1 MKLSPKRA
9 ENLSIVALIL
19 HLIFFLLALF
29 FDKFSGSRAAGVVGW
44 LYLGGIPIW
53 AVLIIQF
60 RQRRLAEEEKFEARE
75 YQRLKKEGRGA
86 SVFEGDIE
94 KEMMIQ
100 QKRLDWIERWLLP
113 IAAAIVT
120 VYMIGIS
127 LWQWAIVK
135 DITIT
140 VAGDMPLVKGM
151 ALGKTIVVFAGMS
164 IVSFLFACYT
174 VGMSRQDE
182 WRPLRAGGG
191 FLIGCTLVALA
202 VAATLTAT
210 SFGYY
215 KPLIIAGKV
224 LVIIMF
230 VLGIEYAL
238 NVTMDF
244 FRPRIKGQYQRAAF
258 ESRLLGLFSEPGG
271 LFRTASHALDY
282 QFGFKVSETWFYRL
296 LEKYIVMLVLI
307 QAAVLY
313 LMTCFAIV
321 PTGYQG
327 VCERWGAPTNLS
339 DPWESGLHVK
349 FPYPIDTVRMFPVE
363 QVQSI
368 SIGYEK
374 NDPQFDILGNAV
386 HDTTPVLWTK
396 EHWKAEYPF
405 LVPAKKAG
413 IEADSEGAVNNLFD
427 KLVFAVDVQYRIS
440 NVEKF
445 AYKEGSFI
453 NPGDVIRKLCERTV
467 FHYCSQNDIEQLLG
481 PGRYETAQMLK
492 AEIVESF
499 AKCDVGVS
507 VDYVGIKSVHPPIKV
522 AEAFEKVIS
531 ALQQKQT
538 KILQAQGQTH
548 KAVYDAEADAAVN
561 LAMADAYKDEREQLA
576 HADAERFAKQVEAF
590 EKGESVYLWREYLA
604 VQDEYMA
611 KMRKYLIASDNVDDW
626 VYEFDLKENLKPD
639 LFEGLGLENKQ
650 ENAEGQN

>member
-29 FDKFSGSRAAGVVGW
+29 FDKFSGSRAVGVVGW
-44 LYLGGIPIW
+44 LYLSGIPIW
-53 AVLIIQF
+53 TGLIIQF

-100 QKRLDWIERWLLP
+100 QKRLDWVEKWMLP
-113 IAAAIVT
+113 IIATIVT
-120 VYMIGIS
+120 AYLIGIS
-127 LWQWAIVK
+127 LWQWTIVK
-135 DITIT
+135 DIVTT

-151 ALGKTIVVFAGMS
+151 ALGKTIVVLAGMTV
-164 IVSFLFACYT
+164 VSFLFACYT
-174 VGMSRQDE
+174 VGMSRQEE

-191 FLIGCTLVALA
+191 FLIGCTLAALTIAAALVA
-202 VAATLTAT
+202 TT
-210 SFGYY
+210 FGYY

-230 VLGIEYAL
+230 ALGIEYAL

-244 FRPRIKGQYQRAAF
+244 FRPRIKGQYQRSAF
-258 ESRLLGLFSEPGG
+258 ESRFLGLFSEPGG

-296 LEKYIVMLVLI
+296 LEKYIVTLVLI
-307 QAAVLY
+307 QAVVLY

-321 PTGYQG
+321 PTGHQA
-327 VCERWGAPTNLS
+327 VLERWGAPVNLK
-339 DPWESGLHVK
+339 DPWLAGLHIK
-349 FPYPIDTVRMFPVE
+349 MPYPIDQVRIFPVE
-363 QVQSI
+363 QVQGLNV
-368 SIGYEK
+368 GYEK
-374 NDPQFDILGNAV
+374 NDPWYDINGNPI
-386 HDTTPVLWTK
+386 HDITPVLWTK
-396 EHWKAEYPF
+396 EHWKAEYPY

-413 IEADSEGAVNNLFD
+413 IEDSGEGAVNNLFD

-440 NVEKF
+440 DVEKY
-445 AYKEGSFI
+445 AYQQGSFI
-453 NPGDVIRKLCERTV
+453 EPGNVIQKLCERAV
-467 FHYCSQNDIEQLLG
+467 LHYCSKNDIEQILG
-481 PGRYETAQMLK
+481 PGRNDTAQLLK
-492 AEIVESF
+492 AQIVESF
-499 AKCDVGVS
+499 VKYDVGVS

-538 KILQAQGQTH
+538 KILRAQGESHQ
-548 KAVYDAEADAAVN
+548 AIYNAEAEASVKVSTAE
-561 LAMADAYKDEREQLA
+561 AYKNEREQLA
-576 HADAERFAKQVEAF
+576 QAEAGRFVNQVEAYD
-590 EKGESVYLWREYLA
+590 KGKSVYLWREYLS
-604 VQDEYMA
+604 VQDEYMP

-639 LFEGLGLENKQ
+639 LFEGLGLDTKEN
-650 ENAEGQN
+650 NAEGQN